1 MAIEFWKWLTV
12 AALVW
17 YTVITIYVSVRGV
30 FDIKN
35 MLARLRA
42 LETLENDEPN

>member
-1 MAIEFWKWLTV
+1 MMDVEFWKWLTV

-17 YTVITIYVSVRGV
+17 YTTVTIYVSIRGG

-35 MLARLRA
+35 MLARLRDLA
-42 LETLENDEPN
+42 PPPDTDR